1 VQGSA
6 NAQQARRHG
15 AQQYRPAQ
23 LERSTH
29 VAHHP
34 EMDAAPSRI
43 VSVVLGLIMLAAI
56 FLWSGFIF
64 APTWL
69 DRLLSF

>member
-1 VQGSA
+1 MALSSTV
-6 NAQQARRHG
+6 
-15 AQQYRPAQ
+15 RPS
-23 LERSTH
+23 LNELPMSL
-29 VAHHP
+29 HHP